1 MKPVKNNKKREIIDK
16 YNQTSEFYDR
26 RYEKIQEDKYRL
38 ILNDIRINEK
48 VILDTGC
55 GTGLLFDYMKSSFEN
70 LFNHDYHY
78 VGVDISINMLKRF
91 YFKIDQKAKNID
103 LILSDLENLPLRDNT
118 FDLLFSF
125 TSLQN
130 LPDIIQGIRES
141 FRVVK
146 NGAEVHF
153 SILKKRL
160 NKKKLISIIEHKLKH
175 MKIIERES
183 IEDTLFT
190 GITLKK

>member
-1 MKPVKNNKKREIIDK
+1 MRPVKNNKKREIIDK

-26 RYEKIQEDKYRL
+26 RYEKIQEDKYFL
-38 ILNDIRINEK
+38 ILNDITINEK

-55 GTGLLFDYMKSSFEN
+55 GTGLLFDYMESSFKN
-70 LFNHDYHY
+70 SNNQDYHY

-91 YFKIDQKAKNID
+91 RFKIDQKAKRID
-103 LILSDLENLPLRDNT
+103 LILSDLENLPLRENT
-118 FDLLFSF
+118 IDLLFSF

-146 NGAEVHF
+146 NGADVHF

-160 NKKKLISIIEHKLKH
+160 NKEKLISIIKPKLMH

-190 GITLKK
+190 GIALKK

>member
-1 MKPVKNNKKREIIDK
+1 MKPAKKNKKREIIDK

-26 RYEKIQEDKYRL
+26 RYEKIQDDKYRL
-38 ILNDIRINEK
+38 ILNEISINER

-55 GTGLLFDYMKSSFEN
+55 GTGLLFDYMESSFKN
-70 LFNHDYHY
+70 SNNHDYHY

-91 YFKIDQKAKNID
+91 HFKTDQKANSIN
-103 LILSDLENLPLRDNT
+103 LILSDLENLPLRDNM

-153 SILKKRL
+153 SILRKRL
-160 NKKKLISIIEHKLKH
+160 NKEKLISIIKPKLKF
-175 MKIIERES
+175 MKIIDIES
-183 IEDTLFT
+183 IEDALFT
-190 GITLKK
+190 GTALKK